1 MTGTVLLGVLLFLLL
16 FHVKKIEVMGN
27 TRYTSEQIISYVD
40 SPLLSNSVLAMLF
53 HKQLEKQ
60 DLSFVE
66 SLELERLDRQT
77 LRIHV
82 NEKQIVGYVV
92 QENQKLYFD
101 SEGMVLDAIEM
112 TEEEI
117 ALRQAEE
124 AEYEKMK
131 ATEQSLAASAKDSGE
146 DGADPEDVTS
156 EDGNPDSA
164 DGTSG
169 DNNADSEN
177 EPEAQ
182 EEESEVQPEE
192 PETLQAEE
200 VKTGNENATAFH
212 AAVTDVPEILGITTE
227 PASVGKEIATGN
239 ENIFYTVLSI
249 ARMVEK
255 LEILPEKVFFDEE
268 WNITLVY
275 NEGMIHCALGQDTFL
290 EEKITRVAS
299 ILPDLEGNIG
309 VLHLE
314 DYTTDTINVIFSKES
329 LYSLKKELYS

>member
-1 MTGTVLLGVLLFLLL
+1 MAAAGILFLGILLFLLL
-16 FHVKKIEVMGN
+16 FHVKTIEVVGN
-27 TRYTSEQIISYVD
+27 TRYTSEQIISYMD

-53 HKQLEKQ
+53 HRQLEKQ

-82 NEKQIVGYVV
+82 NEKQIVGYLV

-101 SEGMVLDAIEM
+101 SEGMVLDAIDM

-117 ALRQAEE
+117 AGRQADE

-131 ATEQSLAASAKDSGE
+131 ATEQSLAAAMEDESGE
-146 DGADPEDVTS
+146 ANDGGADPS
-156 EDGNPDSA
+156 ETGDPDDGESPDTA
-164 DGTSG
+164 PGQ
-169 DNNADSEN
+169 SEG
-177 EPEAQ
+177 AQ
-182 EEESEVQPEE
+182 AGE

-200 VKTGNENATAFH
+200 VTSGNENATVFR
-212 AAVTDVPEILGITTE
+212 AAVTDVPEILGITSE
-227 PASVGKEIATGN
+227 PASVGKKVVTENG
-239 ENIFYTVLSI
+239 NIFYTVLSI

-255 LEILPEKVFFDEE
+255 LGILPEKVFFDEE

-275 NEGMIHCALGQDTFL
+275 NEGGIHCALGQDTLL

-299 ILPDLEGNIG
+299 ILPDLDGNIG
-309 VLHLE
+309 ILHLE
-314 DYTTDTINVIFSKES
+314 DYTADTVNVIFSKES
-329 LYSLKKELYS
+329 LYTLKKQLYS

>member
-1 MTGTVLLGVLLFLLL
+1 MAVAGVLFLGILLFLLL
-16 FHVKKIEVMGN
+16 FHVKNIEVVGN
-27 TRYTSEQIISYVD
+27 TRYTSEQIVSYMD

-53 HKQLEKQ
+53 RKQLEKQ

-66 SLELERLDRQT
+66 SLELEQLDRQT

-82 NEKQIVGYVV
+82 KEKQIVGYLV

-101 SEGMVLDAIEM
+101 SEGIVLDAIDM

-117 ALRQAEE
+117 AQRQADE

-131 ATEQSLAASAKDSGE
+131 ATEQSLAAAMEGSDASGDDT
-146 DGADPEDVTS
+146 DGGSDMSGNDDP
-156 EDGNPDSA
+156 DGEQ
-164 DGTSG
+164 DGTAAG
-169 DNNADSEN
+169 TDDAQTQGEN
-177 EPEAQ
+177 TG
-182 EEESEVQPEE
+182 VQAEE

-200 VKTGNENATAFH
+200 VTSGNENATAFH
-212 AAVTDVPEILGITTE
+212 AAVTDVPEILGITSE
-227 PASVGKEIATGN
+227 PASVGKEVVTEN

-255 LEILPEKVFFDEE
+255 LGILPEKVFFDEE

-275 NEGMIHCALGQDTFL
+275 NEGMIHCALGQDTLL

-309 VLHLE
+309 ILHLE
-314 DYTTDTINVIFSKES
+314 DYSADTVNVIFSKES
-329 LYSLKKELYS
+329 LYTLKKELYS